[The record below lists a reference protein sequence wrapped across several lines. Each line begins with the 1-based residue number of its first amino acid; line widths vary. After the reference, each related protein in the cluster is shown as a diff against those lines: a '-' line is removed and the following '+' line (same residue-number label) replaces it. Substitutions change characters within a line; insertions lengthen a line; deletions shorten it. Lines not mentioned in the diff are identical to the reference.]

1 MDREHEPSLPKFI
14 VLDAG
19 LCIVGGLNEWFEFTF
34 VKFFQSQQTES
45 NTTATTGT
53 KSAASDEG
61 QDDDG
66 NNNYYCDERMLI
78 IRKCTTI

>member
-34 VKFFQSQQTES
+34 VKFFQSQQTENLS

-66 NNNYYCDERMLI
+66 NNI
-78 IRKCTTI
+78 IVMNAC